1 MLVSFAEKG
10 FAAAIDARIEDG
22 LTDLGV
28 IEIAGAVVRGG
39 GSLLAQWLASLLLLL
54 LLHQLQLEHA
64 PRQVVCSA

>member
-1 MLVSFAEKG
+1 MSFARSG
-10 FAAAIDARIEDG
+10 LAAAIDARIEDG

-54 LLHQLQLEHA
+54 LHQLQLEHA